1 MFRKVWGRQLII
13 ALGVALV
20 IVLVAAT
27 ASFAAPAENP
37 SNWWCSGV
45 VVQPGQ
51 TLSGIAAHYGVS
63 VWALAS
69 YNGIG
74 NPNYIRAGQCI
85 MIPAKGSGYW
95 HGNWN
100 YNNNCCSYGYN
111 YVPRNWGWNSCCNYN
126 YYKPTGH
133 WVWWNGCWVW
143 RSY

>member
-20 IVLVAAT
+20 LVLVAAT

-37 SNWWCSGV
+37 NNWWCNGV

-63 VWALAS
+63 VWSLAS
-69 YNGIG
+69 YNGIH
-74 NPNYIRAGQCI
+74 NPNFIRAGQCI
-85 MIPAKGSGYW
+85 AIPPRGSGYW
-95 HGNWN
+95 NHGGGWN
-100 YNNNCCSYGYN
+100 TDWGWGYAPRSSWNNCCSWN
-111 YVPRNWGWNSCCNYN
+111 YVQP
-126 YYKPTGH
+126 KGH

-143 RSY
+143 RTW